1 MKAKL
6 LKTAKGHYV
15 LVDETK
21 ETYDKGFIIGNSRE
35 TMETYVKGFIIG
47 TSRVNKLSLNNCLEI
62 ENGYDLSNLFCEVDE
77 SIDYQEFDF
86 TSFRLGFQKALE
98 FLNKKF
104 GEEDM
109 YKMFIY
115 GDSIITAKKHVNT
128 IKNKPLDEF
137 FNDFI
142 QSLQQT
148 EWNVEIVADIY
159 KDELANLDWFTN
171 FVYGSLS
178 MIGYEFYTEDLGIC
192 IVEGIEHPDYPGGT
206 FIKTNKGK
214 VEWNYQN
221 NKTIFVGE
229 DKFRPKL
236 DKDGCLIL
244 KSL

>member
-21 ETYDKGFIIGNSRE
+21 ETYDKGFLIGNSRE
-35 TMETYVKGFIIG
+35 SNVLKLSIQNCDEIFGVIDVEKLALDSIKGYEDPGYVSGGFIHYKQG
-47 TSRVNKLSLNNCLEI
+47 FNKAI
-62 ENGYDLSNLFCEVDE
+62 E
-77 SIDYQEFDF
+77 
-86 TSFRLGFQKALE
+86 
-98 FLNKKF
+98 LNKDKLFTEDQMWEMFIF
-104 GEEDM
+104 GESFKRKIKAKTIED
-109 YKMFIY
+109 
-115 GDSIITAKKHVNT
+115 
-128 IKNKPLDEF
+128 KPMGEI
-137 FNDFI
+137 FNDKI

-244 KSL
+244 KRL